1 VKPNP
6 GLWPRFHSNIVT
18 VWHQEVYLLVP
29 LSVPEI
35 YEEVIQGSS
44 PDPIM
49 NGVSGWHVEA
59 FSRNLIRKGFTEGL
73 PEQLL

>member
-1 VKPNP
+1 MTILNF
-6 GLWPRFHSNIVT
+6 RFNSNIVT
-18 VWHQEVYLLVP
+18 VWHQEVY

-44 PDPIM
+44 PDPFM
-49 NGVSGWHVEA
+49 NRVSGWHVEA
-59 FSRNLIRKGFTEGL
+59 CSRNLIRKGCTEGL